1 MTELTD
7 LEIVNQC
14 LDGNVR
20 AFGVLVDRYQNVLY
34 TAALRMVNDRQDAE
48 DIVQTAFTK
57 AYEKLG
63 NFNAKYKFFSWL
75 YRITI
80 NETLN
85 FIKKRKRQEP
95 LLDPVMSTRQSPEDY
110 VGDSERQKNMQQAL
124 MQLKPDYR
132 AVILLRHFEHHSYHE
147 ISEMLNIPEKTVKSR
162 LFSARQLLREILI
175 NNGVIIHD

>member
-7 LEIVNQC
+7 LEIVEQC
-14 LDGNVR
+14 LDGNIRV
-20 AFGVLVDRYQNVLY
+20 FGVLVDRYQNVLF

-57 AYEKLG
+57 AFEKLE
-63 NFNAKYKFFSWL
+63 NYNAKYKFFSWL

-80 NETLN
+80 NESLN
-85 FIKKRKRQEP
+85 FIKRRKRQEP
-95 LLDPVMSTRQSPEDY
+95 LDEPVVSGQQSPEDFL
-110 VGDSERQKNMQQAL
+110 GENERKENLQQAL

-132 AVILLRHFEHHSYHE
+132 AVIVLRHFEQHSYQE
-147 ISEMLNIPEKTVKSR
+147 MGEMLNIPEKTVKSR

-175 NNGVIIHD
+175 KNGVIVHD